1 MPEFDILN
9 FKPVIIKNFFDES
22 DIDDIQNTIN
32 NKIKDNINNNLPE
45 YNDFEINI
53 GSGAFMY
60 GQGNINQQFSQNIV
74 YKVTNKIET
83 ILNLKIEEL
92 GLSFLRYSW
101 LTGHEPR
108 LIPHVDT
115 YKDGN
120 NNKFHKMS
128 FSVPLRN
135 NFNWDI
141 SVNNATYKMNNNDA
155 LLFTVTADIHRRL
168 FRYFT
173 KEDQYD
179 VFIARFL
186 IKDYKVNASISKY
199 KDIEE
204 RLEKFIQMQE
214 YEKRSVPNGI

>member
-1 MPEFDILN
+1 M
-9 FKPVIIKNFFDES
+9 IKNFFDES
-22 DIDDIQNTIN
+22 DIDDIQGTIN
-32 NKIKDNINNNLPE
+32 NKIKNNINNNLPE
-45 YNDFEINI
+45 YNDFEINS

-60 GQGNINQQFSQNIV
+60 GQGNINQQFSQNIIN
-74 YKVTNKIET
+74 KVTNKIEN

-108 LIPHVDT
+108 LRPHADT

-120 NNKFHKMS
+120 DNKFHKMS

-141 SVNNATYKMNNNDA
+141 SVNNAIYKINNNDA
-155 LLFTVTADIHRRL
+155 LLFTVTADLHRRP
-168 FRYFT
+168 FRHFK
-173 KEDQYD
+173 KEEQYD

-186 IKDYKVNASISKY
+186 IKDHKVSVNINKY
-199 KDIEE
+199 KDIEQ
-204 RLEKFIQMQE
+204 RLEKLIQMEE
-214 YEKRSVPNGI
+214 YERRGVPNGI